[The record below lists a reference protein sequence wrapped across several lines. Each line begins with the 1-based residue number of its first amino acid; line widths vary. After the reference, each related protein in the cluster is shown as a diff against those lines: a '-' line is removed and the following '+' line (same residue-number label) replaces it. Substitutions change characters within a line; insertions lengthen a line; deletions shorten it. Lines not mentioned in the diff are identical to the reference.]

1 MSRNPCEP
9 DFRMSADLSD
19 IRRDF
24 ERVSPD
30 TVRAAAAYAASILAD
45 VAGRRGTMDGRIAP
59 LAPAMRVCGPA
70 FTVEVRA
77 GDNLMIHAAM
87 ALARPGDVLVIDGK
101 SDRSCALMG
110 SIMLTACK
118 ALGLAGV
125 VIDGSIRDTEEL
137 RDLGFAVWALGANP
151 NGPTKN
157 INGRINW
164 PISCGGVAV
173 RPGDLIAGD
182 ADGVVVIEREKAAS
196 LLPLAAQKVADERQ
210 RIADITGGGAIRPK
224 WLEASLV
231 AAGVLRSGERL

>member
-1 MSRNPCEP
+1 MNDESL
-9 DFRMSADLSD
+9 AD

-24 ERVSPD
+24 ERVAPD
-30 TVRAAAAYAASILAD
+30 TVRQASTYAASILAD

-59 LAPAMRVCGPA
+59 LAPTMRVCGPA

-87 ALARPGDVLVIDGK
+87 ALAKPGDVLVIDGK
-101 SDRSCALMG
+101 ADRSCALMG

-125 VIDGSIRDTEEL
+125 VLDASIRDTEEL
-137 RDLGFAVWALGANP
+137 RDLGFPVWAIGANP

-157 INGRINW
+157 IPGRINW

-182 ADGVVVIEREKAAS
+182 ADGVVVIERERAAS

-210 RIADITGGGAIRPK
+210 RIADIKSGKSIRPK
-224 WLEASLV
+224 WLDGALR
-231 AAGVLRSGERL
+231 AAGVLKDNESI

>member
-1 MSRNPCEP
+1 MNNESL
-9 DFRMSADLSD
+9 AD

-24 ERVSPD
+24 ERVAAE
-30 TVRAAAAYAASILAD
+30 TVRAASVYAASILAD
-45 VAGRRGTMDGRIAP
+45 VAGRRGTMDGRVAP
-59 LAPAMRVCGPA
+59 LAPSMRVCGPA

-87 ALARPGDVLVIDGK
+87 AMARPGDVLVIDGK
-101 SDRSCALMG
+101 ADRSCALMG
-110 SIMLTACK
+110 SIMLNASK
-118 ALGLAGV
+118 KLGLAGV

-137 RDLGFAVWALGANP
+137 RDLGFPVWAVGANP

-157 INGRINW
+157 IPGRINW
-164 PISCGGVAV
+164 PVSCGGVTV
-173 RPGDLIAGD
+173 NPGDLIVGD
-182 ADGVVVIEREKAAS
+182 ADGITVVERARAAS

-231 AAGVLRSGERL
+231 AAGVLQPGERL

>member
-1 MSRNPCEP
+1 
-9 DFRMSADLSD
+9 MSADLAD

-24 ERVSPD
+24 ERVAPD
-30 TVRAAAAYAASILAD
+30 TVRQASVFAASILAD

-70 FTVEVRA
+70 FTIEVRA

-87 ALARPGDVLVIDGK
+87 AMARPGDVLVIDGK
-101 SDRSCALMG
+101 ADRTCALMG
-110 SIMLTACK
+110 SIMLNACK
-118 ALGLAGV
+118 KLGLAGV

-137 RDLGFAVWALGANP
+137 RELGFPVWAIGANP

-157 INGRINW
+157 IAGRINW
-164 PISCGGVAV
+164 PVSCGGVAV
-173 RPGDLIAGD
+173 RPGDLIVGD
-182 ADGVVVIEREKAAS
+182 ADGVVVVEREKTAS

-231 AAGVLRSGERL
+231 AAGVLKAGEPH